1 MNWGTKL
8 VLGMATFM
16 VFIMVLGILMVTG
29 KKDELVDNDYYE
41 KGINYNREY
50 QLKKQMNYDHASP
63 AVVVNQDM
71 ILLTFRLK
79 AKGTAR
85 LMRTADKKLDQ
96 SVPFE
101 SNINQQVMIP
111 VATLRKGSWR
121 LIIDWKSNARSY
133 LYEQEITIR

>member
-16 VFIMVLGILMVTG
+16 VFIMALGILMVTG

-50 QLKKQMNYDHASP
+50 QLKEQMNHDHAKP
-63 AVVVNQDM
+63 VVLVNQQM
-71 ILLTFRLK
+71 ILLTFSVK

-96 SVPFE
+96 AVPFE
-101 SNINQQVMIP
+101 SNVNQQVIIP
-111 VATLRKGSWR
+111 AASLRKGSWR
-121 LIIDWKSNARSY
+121 LIIDWKSNGKSY